1 MSDGREQDVS
11 TRSMRSIRSKP
22 SGRVRGYTLL
32 ELLIVVAIL
41 GLSGAL
47 LVPRLVN
54 ADTFSVQA
62 AVRSMVA
69 DLTFAQT
76 DALARQEIRRV
87 QFLRD
92 EDDDRIHGYAILAPV
107 NQAIYDGPF
116 DAATAEYLDHPSA
129 VATGGAFIVDFDLD
143 DRFSGVE
150 IESVDFNGRDWIA
163 FDALG
168 GPLGVAGQPFT
179 TGGEVRLRG
188 LSGSYLLQVSGFTG
202 KITVERID
210 E

>member
-1 MSDGREQDVS
+1 MEQEV
-11 TRSMRSIRSKP
+11 
-22 SGRVRGYTLL
+22 VLCACV
-32 ELLIVVAIL
+32 EL
-41 GLSGAL
+41 GAG
-47 LVPRLVN
+47 
-54 ADTFSVQA
+54 
-62 AVRSMVA
+62 
-69 DLTFAQT
+69 
-76 DALARQEIRRV
+76 AR
-87 QFLRD
+87 
-92 EDDDRIHGYAILAPV
+92 
-107 NQAIYDGPF
+107 
-116 DAATAEYLDHPSA
+116 
-129 VATGGAFIVDFDLD
+129 
-143 DRFSGVE
+143 VE

>member
-1 MSDGREQDVS
+1 MSM
-11 TRSMRSIRSKP
+11 RSMRPR
-22 SGRVRGYTLL
+22 RLRGYTLI

-47 LVPRLVN
+47 LIPSLVN

-92 EDDDRIHGYAILAPV
+92 DTDRIHGYAILAPV
-107 NQAIYDGPF
+107 NQALYDGPF
-116 DAATAEYLDHPSA
+116 DPANAEYLDHPSA
-129 VATGGAFIVDFDLD
+129 IATGGAFIVDFDLD

-150 IESVDFNGRDWIA
+150 IESVSFNGQDWVA

-168 GPLGVAGQPFT
+168 GPLGPAGQPFT

-202 KITVERID
+202 KITVEQID